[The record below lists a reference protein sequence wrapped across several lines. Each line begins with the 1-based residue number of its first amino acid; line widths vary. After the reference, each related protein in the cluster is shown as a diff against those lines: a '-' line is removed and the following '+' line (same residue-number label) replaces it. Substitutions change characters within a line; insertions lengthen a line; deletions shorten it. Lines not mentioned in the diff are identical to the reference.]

1 MKNRRIYLFVIFFI
15 LGFSSIFSVNNIVFN
30 EGRNL
35 NLRLS
40 SSDSVEFEW
49 YATWGGIYSDGSGM
63 IITDSSGNIYA
74 GGVTGIGSG
83 NIDLVLIKYDS
94 SGTELWSRTWDG
106 NQNDELIGGI
116 MLDPTEDNIYIAGAT
131 VVVPLWDADM
141 VLVKYD
147 SSGTQVWNRTWDGYN
162 DPDQQW
168 RRGADGDRAQN
179 MIVDPSGNI
188 YLAGTTAAPHP
199 ERFDGNPD
207 MALVKYDSSGTQLWN
222 RTWGGLWIEYGYGL
236 TLDSSNNVYVSGSK
250 QYVRNGPTDIF
261 LVKYDS
267 LGNYQWH
274 NTWGGIYSDGSG
286 MIITDSSGNIYAGGV
301 TGIGSGNIDL
311 VLIKYDSSGTE
322 LWSRTWDGN
331 QNDELIG
338 GIMLDPTEDNI
349 YIAGA
354 TVVVPLWDADMVLV
368 KYDSSGT
375 QVWNRTWDGYNDPD
389 QQWRRGADGDR
400 AQNMIVDPSGNI
412 YLAGTTAAPHPERFD
427 GNPDMALV
435 KYDSSGTQLWNRTWG
450 GLWIEYGYGLTLDS
464 SNNVY
469 VSGSKQYVRN
479 GPTDI
484 FLVKYKPTTPISATV
499 DIDPNTLNLKSKG
512 NYITVYIELPVGNN
526 VNNIDIGSIRLMFET
541 HEILVDIEAPS
552 TIGDYDGDG
561 IPDLMVKFSRAEIKT
576 LLVVPDYDSGTG
588 DGNNIEFVLT
598 GDVAGNS
605 FEGSDWIKVIRP
617 GK

>member
-1 MKNRRIYLFVIFFI
+1 
-15 LGFSSIFSVNNIVFN
+15 
-30 EGRNL
+30 
-35 NLRLS
+35 
-40 SSDSVEFEW
+40 
-49 YATWGGIYSDGSGM
+49 
-63 IITDSSGNIYA
+63 
-74 GGVTGIGSG
+74 
-83 NIDLVLIKYDS
+83 
-94 SGTELWSRTWDG
+94 
-106 NQNDELIGGI
+106 
-116 MLDPTEDNIYIAGAT
+116 
-131 VVVPLWDADM
+131 
-141 VLVKYD
+141 
-147 SSGTQVWNRTWDGYN
+147 
-162 DPDQQW
+162 
-168 RRGADGDRAQN
+168 
-179 MIVDPSGNI
+179 
-188 YLAGTTAAPHP
+188 
-199 ERFDGNPD
+199 

-250 QYVRNGPTDIF
+250 QYVEDGPTDIF

-349 YIAGA
+349 YIAGT
-354 TVVVPLWDADMVLV
+354 TVVVPLMDADMVLV

-389 QQWRRGADGDR
+389 QQWRRGGDGDR

-450 GLWIEYGYGLTLDS
+450 GLWI
-464 SNNVY
+464 
-469 VSGSKQYVRN
+469 
-479 GPTDI
+479 
-484 FLVKYKPTTPISATV
+484 
-499 DIDPNTLNLKSKG
+499 
-512 NYITVYIELPVGNN
+512 
-526 VNNIDIGSIRLMFET
+526 
-541 HEILVDIEAPS
+541 
-552 TIGDYDGDG
+552 
-561 IPDLMVKFSRAEIKT
+561 
-576 LLVVPDYDSGTG
+576 
-588 DGNNIEFVLT
+588 
-598 GDVAGNS
+598 
-605 FEGSDWIKVIRP
+605 
-617 GK
+617 